1 MGLVVDDSRA
11 LAATPY
17 HANFAVMPNPR
28 RGIAVGGLGQPA
40 AGRAD
45 ADDRGGEHE
54 LRRAPVRIARSAP
67 FSAFR
72 ICKMCDIYAPALA

>member
-17 HANFAVMPNPR
+17 HANFAVVPNPR

-45 ADDRGGEHE
+45 AGDRGGEHE
-54 LRRAPVRIARSAP
+54 LRRASRPHRTVGAVLCLS
-67 FSAFR
+67 
-72 ICKMCDIYAPALA
+72 YV